1 MNRPSDSGK
10 LAVSLLA
17 VFIVLVM
24 GAASCGMIILS
35 AVDHPLFPLIGT
47 AIFFAIVAIACLR
60 AIFANQRQANWDLLG
75 NLLAL
80 GRQKNQ
86 HVAYRVKRRRPS
98 QGDAG
103 ANRPPTVEE
112 LRSIARDNVRWIP
125 HDRDKSSP
133 NQAP

>member
-1 MNRPSDSGK
+1 MNRPSDSGR

-24 GAASCGMIILS
+24 GAASCGMIILA

-47 AIFFAIVAIACLR
+47 AIFFAIVAVVCLR
-60 AIFANQRQANWDLLG
+60 AIFSNQQQANWDLLS

-86 HVAYRVKRRRPS
+86 PVSYRVRRRRSS
-98 QGDAG
+98 QGEAG

-112 LRSIARDNVRWIP
+112 LRSIARENVRWIP
-125 HDRDKSSP
+125 HDRDNSSP